1 MVTETIFPSG
11 RARAPT
17 SRFAGL
23 SREIAFT
30 GGAPP
35 GADNAYLISVPLH
48 DSQSRPP
55 AASAGRGSNGSA
67 PELRLRCRLLEFTR
81 ARGTFG
87 FRRHLIRGCHVAP
100 SRLSSTL
107 VDTRHHPSGWRR
119 RSPLRRRPD
128 PRLPTDGHR
137 RCFGTGVVASRTPAS
152 LWFSS
157 CRPPE
162 TGIWHR
168 APALA
173 PRASACRTEGTSCP
187 KTRRCIVESFDLR
200 IDRALRTLQGLCFPG
215 AIVPVP
221 AAESNTES

>member
-30 GGAPP
+30 GEAPP
-35 GADNAYLISVPLH
+35 GADNAYLISVPVY

-55 AASAGRGSNGSA
+55 AASAGWRSNGSA
-67 PELRLRCRLLEFTR
+67 PEPRLRCRLLGFTR
-81 ARGTFG
+81 ARGAFG
-87 FRRHLIRGCHVAP
+87 SRHHLIRGCHVAP
-100 SRLSSTL
+100 SRSSSTQ

-137 RCFGTGVVASRTPAS
+137 RCSGTRVIASRTPAS

-162 TGIWHR
+162 TGIWPR
-168 APALA
+168 APALTS
-173 PRASACRTEGTSCP
+173 RASARRTEGTRAP
-187 KTRRCIVESFDLR
+187 KTR
-200 IDRALRTLQGLCFPG
+200 
-215 AIVPVP
+215 
-221 AAESNTES
+221 